1 MAWIER
7 VTHCLTLFTPHHTI
21 LCFICGYFC
30 PRSVFDHA
38 SIPDSAAL
46 PIKNI
51 NIKNRVIGSIC
62 HIVSAFGTILAFKK
76 DKTERIFGKTII
88 LKGDM
93 NMRRNVKEIMVIVVL
108 AVFGLTAFAFAGW
121 GGGPGHMMDRGWRAG
136 NESYGN
142 LTADEIAAL
151 NQQRAEFFKATEGIR
166 QQLYEKNLALQ
177 GELAKD
183 NPDTEK
189 ASGLQND
196 ISKLRGELDQTRLDY
211 EIQARKSGTGSNRGF
226 WGNGRGMG
234 SGFWGGGYCRQ

>member
-1 MAWIER
+1 
-7 VTHCLTLFTPHHTI
+7 
-21 LCFICGYFC
+21 
-30 PRSVFDHA
+30 
-38 SIPDSAAL
+38 
-46 PIKNI
+46 
-51 NIKNRVIGSIC
+51 
-62 HIVSAFGTILAFKK
+62 
-76 DKTERIFGKTII
+76 
-88 LKGDM
+88 M

-121 GGGPGHMMDRGWRAG
+121 GGGPGHMMDRGWRAE
-136 NESYGN
+136 NEPYGN
-142 LTADEIAAL
+142 LTADEIATL

-226 WGNGRGMG
+226 WGHGRGMG

>member
-1 MAWIER
+1 
-7 VTHCLTLFTPHHTI
+7 
-21 LCFICGYFC
+21 
-30 PRSVFDHA
+30 
-38 SIPDSAAL
+38 
-46 PIKNI
+46 
-51 NIKNRVIGSIC
+51 
-62 HIVSAFGTILAFKK
+62 
-76 DKTERIFGKTII
+76 
-88 LKGDM
+88 M
-93 NMRRNVKEIMVIVVL
+93 NMRRNVKEVMVIVVL

-121 GGGPGHMMDRGWRAG
+121 GGGPGQMMDRGCRAE
-136 NESYGN
+136 NETYGN
-142 LTADEIAAL
+142 LTADEITAL

-196 ISKLRGELDQTRLDY
+196 ISELRGEMDQTRLDY